1 VDESGKRGRVEAGIF
16 IGCHGSTVPQEA
28 RSVQA
33 QSRLAN

>member
-1 VDESGKRGRVEAGIF
+1 MDESGERGGVEAGIF

-33 QSRLAN
+33 PSRLAN